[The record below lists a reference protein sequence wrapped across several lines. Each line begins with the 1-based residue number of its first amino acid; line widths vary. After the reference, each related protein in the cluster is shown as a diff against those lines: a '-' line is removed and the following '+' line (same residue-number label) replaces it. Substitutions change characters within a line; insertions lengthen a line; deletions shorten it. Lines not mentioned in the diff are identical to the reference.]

1 MISIHRDRQTIYPC
15 APWRYAL
22 RGEYRLGSDVTVVF
36 RFVLAAG
43 IERLNPFEKMGLRPR
58 LRAKGQS
65 MYVAEGSQ
73 PRHGRAVPMARIS
86 ITSSL
91 SDLETNL
98 NKTASKVPQSQSN
111 HFAANFEVI
120 LEPIDRFEGLSPT
133 GS

>member
-1 MISIHRDRQTIYPC
+1 MWEGGDTPTPC
-15 APWRYAL
+15 P
-22 RGEYRLGSDVTVVF
+22 
-36 RFVLAAG
+36 
-43 IERLNPFEKMGLRPR
+43 P
-58 LRAKGQS
+58 
-65 MYVAEGSQ
+65 
-73 PRHGRAVPMARIS
+73 
-86 ITSSL
+86 SSL

>member
-1 MISIHRDRQTIYPC
+1 MTAFMSFRQNQV
-15 APWRYAL
+15 AGAH
-22 RGEYRLGSDVTVVF
+22 S
-36 RFVLAAG
+36 RF
-43 IERLNPFEKMGLRPR
+43 
-58 LRAKGQS
+58 
-65 MYVAEGSQ
+65 
-73 PRHGRAVPMARIS
+73 PMVSA
-86 ITSSL
+86 SSL